1 MTAVRERWMLIGT
14 FTLAVLVLFCF
25 AMPNYKTATFNAEE
39 ANRLEDRINKLERRQ
54 VEVQQMREAYET
66 LVSQVQAEY
75 KHVPVLPN
83 TAQIVQA
90 LSLEV
95 DGVHVVDQS
104 FVAGSTTIKASK
116 IEDSFFV
123 QPLAITIESNFD
135 SIFSVIQQAESM
147 NRLIR
152 ISSIRISRPER
163 DADHATVMLKAA
175 VGLHAP
181 FDPLEAH

>member
-1 MTAVRERWMLIGT
+1 
-14 FTLAVLVLFCF
+14 
-25 AMPNYKTATFNAEE
+25 
-39 ANRLEDRINKLERRQ
+39 
-54 VEVQQMREAYET
+54 MREAYES

-104 FVAGSTTIKASK
+104 FVAGSNTSKASK

-123 QPLAITIESNFD
+123 QPLAITMESNFN

-163 DADHATVMLKAA
+163 DADHATVMLEAA

>member
-1 MTAVRERWMLIGT
+1 MTAVKERWMLIGT

-54 VEVQQMREAYET
+54 VEV
-66 LVSQVQAEY
+66 
-75 KHVPVLPN
+75 PN

-104 FVAGSTTIKASK
+104 FVAGSNTSKASK

-123 QPLAITIESNFD
+123 QPLAITMESNFN

-163 DADHATVMLKAA
+163 DADHATVMLKAT